1 MIAFTSVF
9 LMKVATKWNA
19 VGFNVDPAFVWN
31 LLDRVIHLLKTTIT
45 SKRHLLYHIAAGL
58 EKLRGKLLEQDGDSR
73 PSTGI
78 PPHTPRYSRV
88 DDHQMSHLS
97 YVPSQGPDVVPSDDC
112 TMSSWADDS
121 QLTTS
126 TGLAMENDPSRRRV
140 VAEPDA
146 GLDQVMSMSSDLI
159 YEVFGGNESSYDVY
173 SLLSSQFAS

>member
-31 LLDRVIHLLKTTIT
+31 LLDKVIHLLKTTIT

-58 EKLRGKLLEQDGDSR
+58 EKLRARLLEQDGDSR
-73 PSTGI
+73 PGTGV
-78 PPHTPRYSRV
+78 PLHTPRYGQV
-88 DDHQMSHLS
+88 DEPPTPHLS
-97 YVPSQGPDVVPSDDC
+97 YVASQRPNVVPPDDC
-112 TMSSWADDS
+112 AISSWADDS
-121 QLTTS
+121 QITASDLTM
-126 TGLAMENDPSRRRV
+126 ANDPRRRV
-140 VAEPDA
+140 VTEPDT
-146 GLDQVMSMSSDLI
+146 GLDQVMSMSNDLI